1 MRKKYKMKGKTKMK
15 TYDIKL
21 FNGKTYTVEPELQ
34 FYNVLDFLGR
44 PMLGIAIE
52 LCLAESTEDFEAGE
66 SFAMLTVSFGEFI
79 SIKNAAYI
87 DTNNCPFADQLLK
100 YGIAKKT
107 DFTKESGYC
116 SYPLWVFNEDFLKEI
131 GGEKYDAYSI
141 MYDKYMK
148 KPFSF

>member
-1 MRKKYKMKGKTKMK
+1 MKKKYETKGKTKMK
-15 TYDIKL
+15 TYDITL
-21 FNGKTYTVEPELQ
+21 SNGKTYTVEPELQ

-52 LCLAESTEDFEAGE
+52 LCLAESTEGFEAGE
-66 SFAMLTVSFGEFI
+66 LFAMLTVSFGEFI

-107 DFTKESGYC
+107 GFTKNSGYC
-116 SYPLWVFNEDFLKEI
+116 SYPLWIFNEDFLKEI
-131 GGEKYDAYSI
+131 GGEEYERYSS
-141 MYDKYMK
+141 MFDKHIALE
-148 KPFSF
+148 P

>member
-1 MRKKYKMKGKTKMK
+1 MK

-107 DFTKESGYC
+107 GFTKNSGYC
-116 SYPLWVFNEDFLKEI
+116 SYPLWIFNEDFLKEI
-131 GGEKYDAYSI
+131 GEEEYERYSS
-141 MYDKYMK
+141 MFDKHIALE
-148 KPFSF
+148 P